1 MEAIQWSSRGQ
12 GSGRGGVLA
21 QSKKSRKKTAEVVD
35 QRLVKALGHPL
46 RAQVLS
52 ILNERTASPVEL
64 SKMLGE
70 RLTNVSY
77 HVRQLQK
84 YGCIEL
90 VNERP
95 VRGAN
100 EHFYR
105 GVTRSFL
112 SDDNWKELSPE
123 AQAGISVAGMKMI
136 NDKAME
142 ALLAETF
149 DKRQDRHLSCTPMVV
164 DEEGWRAVAK
174 LLAGTLE
181 GLMEI
186 QTESAGRLAGKKEV
200 GISATVSILG
210 FESPG
215 G

>member
-1 MEAIQWSSRGQ
+1 MTET
-12 GSGRGGVLA
+12 VK
-21 QSKKSRKKTAEVVD
+21 SKTRTTEVVD

-46 RAQVLS
+46 RAQLLS

-64 SKMLGE
+64 SRMLGE

-90 VNERP
+90 VEERP

-105 GVTRSFL
+105 GTTRSFL
-112 SDDNWKELSPE
+112 SDDNWKQLPPE

-136 NDKAME
+136 NDRARE
-142 ALLAETF
+142 ALDAETF
-149 DKRQDRHLSCTPMVV
+149 DRRQDRHLSCTPMVV
-164 DEEGWRAVAK
+164 DEEGWQALTK
-174 LLAGTLE
+174 LLAQTLE
-181 GLMEI
+181 ELMEI
-186 QTESAGRLAGKKEV
+186 QTASAARLAKKGSG
-200 GISATVSILG
+200 GIPATVSILS
-210 FESPG
+210 FESP
-215 G
+215 

>member
-1 MEAIQWSSRGQ
+1 
-12 GSGRGGVLA
+12 
-21 QSKKSRKKTAEVVD
+21 
-35 QRLVKALGHPL
+35 
-46 RAQVLS
+46 
-52 ILNERTASPVEL
+52 
-64 SKMLGE
+64 
-70 RLTNVSY
+70 
-77 HVRQLQK
+77 
-84 YGCIEL
+84 
-90 VNERP
+90 
-95 VRGAN
+95 
-100 EHFYR
+100 
-105 GVTRSFL
+105 
-112 SDDNWKELSPE
+112 
-123 AQAGISVAGMKMI
+123 MKMI

>member
-1 MEAIQWSSRGQ
+1 MSQNSKTRT
-12 GSGRGGVLA
+12 
-21 QSKKSRKKTAEVVD
+21 QSTEVVD
-35 QRLVKALGHPL
+35 QRLVKALSHPL
-46 RAQVLS
+46 RARILT

-64 SKMLGE
+64 SKKLGE

-90 VNERP
+90 VEERP

-112 SDDNWKELSPE
+112 SDDNWQQLPPA
-123 AQAGISVAGMKMI
+123 AQSGISVAGMKMI
-136 NDKAME
+136 NDRARE

-149 DKRQDRHLSCTPMVV
+149 DKRQDRHLSCTPMVL
-164 DEEGWRAVAK
+164 DEEGWQAVAK
-174 LLAGTLE
+174 LLAQTLE

-186 QTESAGRLAGKKEV
+186 QNECAARLTARAEAGV
-200 GISATVSILG
+200 PATVSILG
-210 FESPG
+210 FESPSS
-215 G
+215 

>member
-1 MEAIQWSSRGQ
+1 VAI
-12 GSGRGGVLA
+12 GGVLA
-21 QSKKSRKKTAEVVD
+21 QSKKSRKKAAEVVD

-90 VNERP
+90 VEERP

-164 DEEGWRAVAK
+164 DEEGWRAVAE

-186 QTESAGRLAGKKEV
+186 QTESAGRLAAKKETGV
-200 GISATVSILG
+200 SATVSILG

>member
-1 MEAIQWSSRGQ
+1 VA
-12 GSGRGGVLA
+12 RGGVLA
-21 QSKKSRKKTAEVVD
+21 KADQTKKKTTEVVD

-77 HVRQLQK
+77 HVRQLQR

-90 VNERP
+90 VEERP

-112 SDDNWKELSPE
+112 SDENWRQLSPE

-136 NDKAME
+136 NKKAME

-149 DKRQDRHLSCTPMVV
+149 DKRQDRHLSCTPLVL
-164 DEEGWRAVAK
+164 DEEGWQAVGR
-174 LLAGTLE
+174 LLAATLE
-181 GLMEI
+181 GLMKI
-186 QTESAGRLAGKKEV
+186 QTQSAGRLAEKGETGV
-200 GISATVSILG
+200 PATVSILG
-210 FESPG
+210 FESPDR
-215 G
+215 

>member
-1 MEAIQWSSRGQ
+1 M
-12 GSGRGGVLA
+12 A
-21 QSKKSRKKTAEVVD
+21 QPRKSRKKTAEVVD

-46 RAQVLS
+46 RARVLS

-90 VNERP
+90 VEERP

-105 GVTRSFL
+105 GVSRSFL
-112 SDDNWKELSPE
+112 SDDNWKQLSPE
-123 AQAGISVAGMKMI
+123 AQDGLSVAGMKTI
-136 NDKAME
+136 NGKAME
-142 ALLAETF
+142 ALLAKTF
-149 DKRQDRHLSCTPMVV
+149 DKRQDRHLSCTSMVV

-174 LLAGTLE
+174 LLASTLE

-186 QTESAGRLAGKKEV
+186 QTESTERLAGNGEA
-200 GISATVSILG
+200 GIHTTVSILG

>member
-1 MEAIQWSSRGQ
+1 MAI
-12 GSGRGGVLA
+12 GGVLA
-21 QSKKSRKKTAEVVD
+21 QSKKSRKKAAEVVD

-90 VNERP
+90 VEERP

-164 DEEGWRAVAK
+164 DEEGWRAVAE

-186 QTESAGRLAGKKEV
+186 QTESAGRLAAKKETGV
-200 GISATVSILG
+200 SATVSILG

>member
-1 MEAIQWSSRGQ
+1 
-12 GSGRGGVLA
+12 LA
-21 QSKKSRKKTAEVVD
+21 ETGKSRTKATEVVD

-46 RAQVLS
+46 RAQLLS

-64 SKMLGE
+64 SRMLGE

-77 HVRQLQK
+77 HVRQLQR

-90 VNERP
+90 VEERP

-105 GVTRSFL
+105 GTTRSFL
-112 SDDNWKELSPE
+112 SDDNWRRLSPE

-136 NDKAME
+136 ADKARE

-149 DKRQDRHLSCTPMVV
+149 DRRQDRHLSCTPMVV
-164 DEEGWRAVAK
+164 DEDGWQALTK
-174 LLAGTLE
+174 LLAETLE

-186 QTESAGRLAGKKEV
+186 QTQSAGRLAKEEQP
-200 GISATVSILG
+200 GIPATVSILG
-210 FESPG
+210 FESPAP
-215 G
+215 

>member
-1 MEAIQWSSRGQ
+1 M
-12 GSGRGGVLA
+12 A
-21 QSKKSRKKTAEVVD
+21 QARKGKKQTTEVVD

-90 VNERP
+90 VEERP

-112 SDDNWKELSPE
+112 SDDNWQQLSPE

-136 NDKAME
+136 NSRAME
-142 ALLAETF
+142 ALHAETF
-149 DKRQDRHLSCTPMVV
+149 DRRQDRHLSCTPMVV
-164 DEEGWRAVAK
+164 DEEGWRGLTE
-174 LLAGTLE
+174 LLADTLE

-186 QTESAGRLAGKKEV
+186 QGQSAGRLAEKGLT
-200 GISATVSILG
+200 GIPVTVSMLS

-215 G
+215 HNSSRS

>member
-1 MEAIQWSSRGQ
+1 VA
-12 GSGRGGVLA
+12 RGGVLA
-21 QSKKSRKKTAEVVD
+21 QSKKSRKKAAEVVD

-90 VNERP
+90 VEERP

-164 DEEGWRAVAK
+164 DEEGWRAVAE

-186 QTESAGRLAGKKEV
+186 QTESAGRLAGKKETGV
-200 GISATVSILG
+200 AATVSILG